1 MNRETKPGNSDLQT
15 LPQKHGRNLLEKIPE
30 KYRAISV
37 LLVNTGC
44 RRSEAIS
51 LRWSNID
58 LNNGFAVIEKDKR
71 HREKVI
77 TLNAEVVELL
87 KTLPRHAE
95 DDRVFFWIPSDNA
108 VTVAFRGAVKRAGIV
123 NFRLHDLR
131 HTAASHLA
139 MAGHDIK
146 TIQEFLGHNDI
157 RQTTRYAHIAR
168 RTLKSASD
176 SLNGKF
182 SAKVEI
188 KKENETDASNG
199 WNCSFRD
206 SPARTV
212 STNPITLP
220 ASLEVILS
228 QFAWWYGTV
237 GSRIKAGNLWAKS

>member
-1 MNRETKPGNSDLQT
+1 VFVT
-15 LPQKHGRNLLEKIPE
+15 LTPSEWGNLLEKIPE

-51 LRWSNID
+51 LRRSNID
-58 LNNGFAVIEKDKR
+58 LNNGNGFAVIEKDKG

-77 TLNAEVVELL
+77 TLNAEVVEPL

-108 VTVAFRGAVKRAGIV
+108 VTVAFSGAVKRAGIA

-182 SAKVEI
+182 SAKVE
-188 KKENETDASNG
+188 
-199 WNCSFRD
+199 
-206 SPARTV
+206 
-212 STNPITLP
+212 
-220 ASLEVILS
+220 
-228 QFAWWYGTV
+228 
-237 GSRIKAGNLWAKS
+237 AKQE